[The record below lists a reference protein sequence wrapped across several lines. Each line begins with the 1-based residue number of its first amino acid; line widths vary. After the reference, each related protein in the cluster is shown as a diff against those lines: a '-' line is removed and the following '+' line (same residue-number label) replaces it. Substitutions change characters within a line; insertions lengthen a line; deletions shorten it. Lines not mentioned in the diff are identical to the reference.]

1 MKTRCEG
8 FMDKNIEHDRKWG
21 WLYDLLLVIVLL
33 AGTYF
38 RLLGVGWDENQ
49 HPHPD
54 ERFLTMVETGITPVL
69 GCKDANLAIQDC
81 PLSQRDWLSV
91 GQYFDTATSPLNP
104 YNRNFGSYVYG
115 TLPLFLTR
123 YVAEIGQ
130 GSAAGLQNFGAML
143 NDLSTKWHL
152 KFLLG
157 TPFTESA
164 AEMRDWTGYDGIPL
178 VGRRLSAF
186 ADLGAVFLLYLIV
199 RRVYDRRVAL
209 LAAAFSALAVMQI
222 QQSHFFTTDNFVTFF
237 MILTLYFAVKIA
249 TENRPLT
256 GFQKHSSWTGNLFAV
271 LKDADFLNSIWFGV
285 ALGMAVASKLNAV
298 PIAVLLPGA
307 FVIRYFRTRHH
318 PSLDLAN
325 PSANDPF
332 WRVALLLVIGA
343 IFSALALRVFQPY
356 MFKGLVGINPQWLA
370 DIKGQRLQAAG
381 DVDVPFALQWA
392 RRSHLFS
399 FENLTVW
406 GLGLPLGIL
415 AWAGFLWML
424 WRSLKGEW
432 KQHLLLWGW
441 TAFYFL
447 WQSIQFNPTMRYQ
460 LPIYPLLCMMAAWV
474 VIWLWDYGRNMT
486 DDGRRKTK
494 VWSTVF
500 HISSVL
506 FGVIVL
512 VLTAAWAYAFTRIYT
527 RTETR
532 LAASLWIFQNVP
544 GPVNLQIQQVDG
556 STYQQPLPYSSGFV
570 ITSETPYS
578 SAFMAQQDG
587 VIQEIILAHVAD
599 SSNFAQQTLNLSL
612 NSGAGET
619 LATGSV
625 TANFSSI
632 SDVRGATYTVH
643 LSQAVPLVRGQVYG
657 LQITTTGGSIAIS
670 GTAVANETDW
680 DLGIPFR
687 TAGYDPFGG
696 IYRGDL
702 NFQVY
707 WDDNADKLARFTSTL
722 DQTDYIFIPSNHQF
736 AQIVRL
742 PERYPLTT
750 EYYRELL
757 GCPADKDIIWCYYVA
772 EPGMFKGNLG
782 FDLVATF
789 ESYPTLGPITINDQ
803 FAEEAFTIYDH
814 VKVWVFKKNPDYS
827 SAKVASILGAV
838 DLSHVVHLTPR
849 AAGTY
854 KSLMLT
860 AAQVAVQQAGGT
872 WSKLFDW
879 NAIQNKY
886 PGVGVV
892 IWYLVILALGLFTYP
907 IVRAAL
913 PGLADHGYPLSRV
926 VGLLLWAW
934 MSWIAGS
941 VGLTYSRLVIGAALG
956 LIMLL
961 GAWFAW
967 RQRAGLRSEWKER
980 WKYFLLVEGLFLVF
994 FLLDLGIRLGNSDL
1008 WHPYKGG
1015 ERPMDFSYFNAIL
1028 KSTAF
1033 PPYDPWY
1040 AGGYINYY
1048 YFGYVIVGTPVK
1060 LLGIVPSIAYNFILP
1075 TLFACLAVS
1084 AFSIGWNLLDGG
1096 RTTKD
1101 GDSSPVVRR
1110 LSFVGG
1116 ISASAALVLLGNLGT
1131 VRMFY
1136 QGFQRMAAPGGVI
1149 DKANIFQHIIWAVKG
1164 FALAVGGASLPYI
1177 HGDFYWYPSRVL
1189 PDASGSPITE
1199 FPLFTF
1205 LYSDL
1210 HAHMIAF
1217 MLTVLV
1223 IAWALSVLLAKAKW
1237 TSRLDAAVSLFL
1249 GGLTIGAIKPTN
1261 TWDFYTYLILALVV
1275 LVYAVIRYADVSR
1288 FPAVLS
1294 NFPDW
1299 FKRLLLAGGA
1309 AAILTGLSL
1318 LLYQPFSHW
1327 FGQAYN
1333 SVEAWKGGRSN
1344 ISSYLTH
1351 WGVFLFFIVSW
1362 MIWETRNWMA
1372 ETPVSSLRKLRPFAE
1387 IIFAIIG
1394 LIVLFLIGQ
1403 QAWVMS
1409 SSQNVPWKGITILW
1423 VALPIAVWAAVL
1435 ILRPGMPDAKRL
1447 VLFMVGTAFLLTMVV
1462 ELVVIRGD
1470 VGRMNTVFKFY
1481 LQAWIMLGLSAA
1493 AALGWLLPEIRKW
1506 LPGWRNTWEV
1516 VSVLLVTSAA
1526 MFILIGG
1533 MDKIR
1538 DRWWPAAPHTL
1549 DSMAYMQYADY
1560 ADFGVTMK
1568 LDEDFRAIRWMQEN
1582 VQGSPVIV
1590 EANCPEYRWCSR
1602 FTIYT
1607 GLPGVVG
1614 WNWHQRQQRAL
1625 MSDQVWNRVN
1635 EINAFYGTTDPAAA
1649 KAFLQKYN
1657 VRYIVVGQMERAEY
1671 VPGAP
1676 NGPIPAGSPDGL
1688 LKFEE
1693 YNGTLWK
1700 EVYRDGQTVIYEV
1713 PVGGEV
1719 LP

>member
-1 MKTRCEG
+1 
-8 FMDKNIEHDRKWG
+8 MDKNIEHDRKWG

-33 AGTYF
+33 AGAGF
-38 RLLGVGWDENQ
+38 RLTGVGWDENQ

-69 GCKDANLAIQDC
+69 GCKDQTLSVVDC

-123 YVAEIGQ
+123 YAAEIGQ
-130 GSAAGLQNFGAML
+130 GSAAGWQDFGLAL
-143 NDLSTKWHL
+143 NDLSAKWHL

-157 TPFTESA
+157 TPFTDSA
-164 AEMRDWTGYDGIPL
+164 AEMRGWTGYDGIPL

-199 RRVYDRRVAL
+199 KRVYDRRVAL

-237 MILTLYFAVKIA
+237 MILTTYFAVKIA
-249 TENRPLT
+249 TEDRPLT
-256 GFQKHSSWTGNLFAV
+256 AFVKHSSWTGDVLAV
-271 LKDADFLNSIWFGV
+271 LKDSDFLNSIWFGI

-298 PIAVLLPGA
+298 PIAVLLPAA
-307 FVIRYFRTRHH
+307 FAIRYFRTRRH
-318 PSLDLAN
+318 PSLDPAN
-325 PSANDPF
+325 PAANDPF
-332 WRVALLLVIGA
+332 WRVVLFLAVGAL
-343 IFSALALRVFQPY
+343 FSALALRVFQPY
-356 MFKGLVGINPQWLA
+356 MFMGLVGINPQWLA
-370 DIKGQRLQAAG
+370 DIKGQRAQAGG

-415 AWAGFLWML
+415 AWIGFLWML
-424 WRSLKGEW
+424 WRSIKGEW

-441 TAFYFL
+441 TAFYFA
-447 WQSIQFNPTMRYQ
+447 WQSMQFNPTMRYQ
-460 LPIYPLLCMMAAWV
+460 LPIYPLLCMMAAWFV
-474 VIWLWDYGRNMT
+474 FQVAGFKLKV
-486 DDGRRKTK
+486 RRARPNLQPLTFNFQPLGIILG
-494 VWSTVF
+494 SL
-500 HISSVL
+500 IL
-506 FGVIVL
+506 I
-512 VLTAAWAYAFTRIYT
+512 LTALWAYAFTSIYT

-532 LAASLWIFQNVP
+532 LAASLWIFQNIP
-544 GPVNLQIQQVDG
+544 GPVNLQIQQPDG
-556 STYQQPLPYSSGFV
+556 TTYQQPLPYSSGLI
-570 ITSETPYS
+570 ITTETPYS
-578 SAFMAQQDG
+578 SVFMAQQDG
-587 VIQEIILAHVAD
+587 ILQDIILAHVAD
-599 SSNFAQQTLNLSL
+599 SSEFADRTLNLSL
-612 NSGAGET
+612 NPGTSET
-619 LATGSV
+619 LATGSI
-625 TANFSSI
+625 TANFAPVGDI
-632 SDVRGATYTVH
+632 RGATYAVH

-657 LQITTTGGSIAIS
+657 LQITTTGGSITIS
-670 GTAVANETDW
+670 GAAVANETDW

-736 AQIVRL
+736 SQIVRL

-750 EYYRELL
+750 EYYRQLL
-757 GCPADKDIIWCYYVA
+757 GCPADKDIIWCYSVA

-789 ESYPTLGPITINDQ
+789 ESYPSLGSFSINDQ

-814 VKVWVFKKNPDYS
+814 VKVWVFKKSPDYS
-827 SAKVASILGAV
+827 SGRVAALLGAV

-854 KSLMLT
+854 KSLLLPVN
-860 AAQVAVQQAGGT
+860 QLAVQQAGGT
-872 WSKLFDW
+872 WSDLFDT
-879 NAIQNKY
+879 NALQNKY
-886 PGVGVV
+886 PGIGAV
-892 IWYLVILALGLFTYP
+892 IWYLVIFGLGLFTYP

-913 PGLADHGYPLSRV
+913 PGLADRCYPLARV

-934 MSWIAGS
+934 LAWIAGS
-941 VGLTYSRLVIGAALG
+941 VGLTYSRITIGAALG
-956 LIMLL
+956 LIVLL
-961 GAWFAW
+961 GAFMAW

-980 WKYFLLVEGLFLVF
+980 WKYILLIEGLFLVF
-994 FLLDLGIRLGNSDL
+994 FLIDLGIRIGNPDL

-1015 ERPMDFSYFNAIL
+1015 ERPMDFSYLNAIL
-1028 KSTAF
+1028 KSTSF

-1048 YFGYVIVGTPVK
+1048 YYGYVIVGTPVK
-1060 LLGIVPSIAYNFILP
+1060 LLGIVPSIAFNFILP

-1084 AFSIGWNLLDGG
+1084 AFSVGYNLIKGRSLD
-1096 RTTKD
+1096 TEHWSLKTE
-1101 GDSSPVVRR
+1101 R
-1110 LSFVGG
+1110 LPLITGF
-1116 ISASAALVLLGNLGT
+1116 SASAAMVLLGNLAT

-1136 QGFQRMAAPGGVI
+1136 QGFQRLAAPGGVI
-1149 DKANIFQHIIWAVKG
+1149 DNANIFQRLAWAAKG
-1164 FALAVGGASLPYI
+1164 FALALGGANLPYI
-1177 HGDFYWYPSRVL
+1177 RGDFYWFPSRAL
-1189 PDASGSPITE
+1189 PDASGAPITE

-1210 HAHMIAF
+1210 HAHMIAL
-1217 MLTVLV
+1217 MLTALV

-1237 TSRLDAAVSLFL
+1237 TSRLDAVLGLFL
-1249 GGLTIGAIKPTN
+1249 GGLTIGALKPTN
-1261 TWDFYTYLILALVV
+1261 TWDFYTYLVLALVV
-1275 LVYAVIRYADVSR
+1275 LIYAILRYADVSR
-1288 FPAVLS
+1288 FPPMLAKL
-1294 NFPDW
+1294 PDW
-1299 FKRLLLAGGA
+1299 SKRLLLAAGA
-1309 AAILTGLSL
+1309 AATLAGLSL
-1318 LLYQPFSHW
+1318 LLYQPFSQS
-1327 FGQAYN
+1327 FSQAYN
-1333 SVEAWKGGRSN
+1333 SIEKWTGGRSN

-1362 MIWETRNWMA
+1362 MMWETRNWMA
-1372 ETPVSSLRKLRPFAE
+1372 ETPVSALRKLRPFAE
-1387 IIFAIIG
+1387 VIVAIIA
-1394 LIVLFLIGQ
+1394 LILLFLIGQ

-1409 SSQNVPWKGITILW
+1409 PSQNVPWKGISILW
-1423 VALPIAVWAAVL
+1423 VALPLAVWAAVL
-1435 ILRPGMPDAKRL
+1435 LLRPGLTDAKRL
-1447 VLFMVGTAFLLTMVV
+1447 TLFMVGTALLLTMVV

-1470 VGRMNTVFKFY
+1470 IGRMNTVFKFY
-1481 LQAWIMLGLSAA
+1481 LQAWVMLGLSAA
-1493 AALGWLLPEIRKW
+1493 AAFGWLLPEVRKW

-1516 VSVLLVTSAA
+1516 VTVFLVTSAA
-1526 MFILIGG
+1526 LFLIIGG

-1538 DRWWPAAPHTL
+1538 DRWWPSAPHTL
-1549 DSMAYMQYADY
+1549 DSMAYMEYADY

-1568 LDEDFRAIRWMQEN
+1568 LDEDYRAIRWMQEN

-1590 EANCPEYRWCSR
+1590 EANCVEYHWCSR

-1625 MSDQVWNRVN
+1625 MSEQVWSRVN
-1635 EINAFYGTTDPAAA
+1635 EINAFYGTTDPVAA
-1649 KAFLQKYN
+1649 KAFLRKYN
-1657 VRYIVVGQMERAEY
+1657 VRYIVVGDLEHMEY
-1671 VPGAP
+1671 IPGAP
-1676 NGPIPAGSPDGL
+1676 NGPIPADMPNGL
-1688 LKFEE
+1688 TKFEA
-1693 YNGTLWK
+1693 YNGVLWQ
-1700 EVYRDGQTVIYEV
+1700 EVYRDGQTAIYEV
-1713 PVGGEV
+1713 